1 MMRRL
6 SITVNPDAELGREQV
21 FAYVRA
27 ADEAGV
33 WAVFVSETWGRD
45 AFSLLV
51 QLAERTRQIRLAT
64 GIVNVFSR
72 SPGALAQQFATLDEL
87 SGGRVIAGLGTSGP
101 QVIEH
106 FHGVPFGR
114 SATRLR
120 EVTKLLRMLFR
131 QEPLRYRG
139 ELFHLERG
147 FTLRFAP
154 PRKDIPIY
162 LATFRPAGV
171 RLTAELADGWMP
183 LMIPIER
190 LAEEIGRVRE
200 LVGAGGREPS
210 ALDVRSPG
218 QVTVTAD
225 VERARQEHKRTLAFY
240 LARMGHFYHTHLSE
254 MGRADE
260 VARIRAAWDAG
271 GSATGAA
278 AVPHDLSEALAA
290 VGPVERGLE
299 RLDEQAAA
307 GVDLH
312 QVSVAGCEGPEL
324 RRVFERL
331 VDA

>member
-1 MMRRL
+1 MPRRL
-6 SITVNPDAELGREQV
+6 SITVNPDGELDRARV
-21 FAYVRA
+21 FDYVRA
-27 ADEAGV
+27 ADEVGV
-33 WAVFVSETWGRD
+33 WAVFVPETWGRD
-45 AFSLLV
+45 AFSILV

-120 EVTKLLRMLFR
+120 EVTRLLRMLLR
-131 QEPLRYRG
+131 QEPLRYEG
-139 ELFHLERG
+139 QLFCLERG
-147 FTLRFAP
+147 FTLRF
-154 PRKDIPIY
+154 RLLREDVPIY

-190 LAEEIGRVRE
+190 LDKEVGGVRE
-200 LVGAGGREPS
+200 LVRAGGREPS

-225 VERARQEHKRTLAFY
+225 VDRSRHEHKRTLAFY
-240 LARMGHFYHTHLSE
+240 LARMGHFYHTHLAE

-271 GSATGAA
+271 GSAAGAA
-278 AVPHDLSEALAA
+278 AVSDDLSEALAR
-290 VGPVERGLE
+290 VGSVERCVE

-307 GVDLH
+307 GVDVH
-312 QVSVAGCEGPEL
+312 QVSVAGYEGPEL
-324 RRVFERL
+324 GRVFERL
-331 VDA
+331 VG

>member
-1 MMRRL
+1 MPRRL
-6 SITVNPDAELGREQV
+6 SITVNPDGDLDRARV
-21 FAYVRA
+21 FDYVRA

-33 WAVFVSETWGRD
+33 WAVFVPETWGRD
-45 AFSLLV
+45 AFSMLV

-120 EVTKLLRMLFR
+120 EVTQVLRILLRG
-131 QEPLRYRG
+131 EPLRYEG
-139 ELFHLERG
+139 ELFRLERG
-147 FTLRFAP
+147 FTLRFRP
-154 PRKDIPIY
+154 VREDVPIY

-190 LAEEIGRVRE
+190 LGEEVGHVRE
-200 LVGAGGREPS
+200 LVRAGGREPS

-218 QVTVTAD
+218 QVTVTVD
-225 VERARQEHKRTLAFY
+225 VARSRQEHKRTLAFY
-240 LARMGHFYHTHLSE
+240 LARMGHFYHTHLAE

-260 VARIRAAWDAG
+260 VARIRAAWDVG
-271 GSATGAA
+271 GSAAGAA
-278 AVPHDLSEALAA
+278 AVSDDLSEALAT
-290 VGPVERGLE
+290 VGAVERGVE
-299 RLDEQAAA
+299 RLDGQAAA

-312 QVSVAGCEGPEL
+312 QVSVVGYEGPEL
-324 RRVFERL
+324 GRVFERL
-331 VDA
+331 VG